1 MEQRPAVPKPAMDA
15 SPRNQPGVVTYGQV
29 GIAAG
34 KERRTIRIGVEYNSP
49 PLSYVSIPDQPEG
62 FTVELLREIGFI
74 AQIDFVYVQ
83 GSWTYILAEFKAG
96 RIDALANTLINEDR
110 VKFMD
115 FSIGHTALHSIIF
128 SRPEDAPITRTA
140 QFPGK
145 KMAALRGTQAYFGAM
160 ANQGWGARILPFD
173 TYQEMLTAVKNGD
186 CDFALSM
193 RLLRTEFILARPS
206 NLPPQ
211 YVSKSQGEALRI
223 ESQPD
228 ELGLRRDFMDDIVSQ
243 FHIAVHKGDARN
255 LAVINEG
262 LATVRANGTFDRL
275 YAKWIGPIQP
285 RKLQLK
291 DLRPY
296 LLPIGLGALFII
308 GIIAWQQAHTRQL
321 GRQAGELQRN
331 QAALQKA
338 AEKMQQLQT
347 ADLQQLAQDRQAQ
360 FQLSENRYR
369 SLVDASPDAILVAG
383 PSGKIDLVNPAATS
397 LFGYAF
403 SELLNRSVEQLIPTA
418 LVNAPAAAQ
427 LDHPPASEPRS
438 LRPAIIDL
446 NARRKDGSEFPAEV
460 SLSSVASPTGSQ
472 VIWVIRDGSVA
483 KQAARQMTVLLERE
497 KNISQMKTRFFL

>member
-1 MEQRPAVPKPAMDA
+1 MEQRSAVPKPAMDA
-15 SPRNQPGVVTYGQV
+15 LPRSEARIIARDQV
-29 GIAAG
+29 GIAVG
-34 KERRTIRIGVEYNSP
+34 KERRTILIGVEYNSP

-128 SRPEDAPITRTA
+128 SRPEDASITRTA

-160 ANQGWGARILPFD
+160 ANQGWGARIVPFD

-193 RLLRTEFILARPS
+193 RLLRTEFILARPI

-211 YVSKSQGEALRI
+211 YVSKREGEALRI

-296 LLPIGLGALFII
+296 LWPIGLGALLIL
-308 GIIAWQQAHTRQL
+308 GIIIWQQAHTRQL
-321 GRQAGELQRN
+321 ARQAGELQRN
-331 QAALQKA
+331 QAALQRTNKLGRIGGWELDLKTKKYTWSEEIFRLNELDPAGPVPTADSGLFDGYTEANRALVSA
-338 AEKMQQLQT
+338 AIARCVADGLAFDLEVEKTTAAGRPIWVRIQGTAESAGSVIVKLVGILQDITARNDYLNLVKTEIQLQEKLLEDVKN
-347 ADLQQLAQDRQAQ
+347 AK
-360 FQLSENRYR
+360 
-369 SLVDASPDAILVAG
+369 VAA
-383 PSGKIDLVNPAATS
+383 AAT
-397 LFGYAF
+397 
-403 SELLNRSVEQLIPTA
+403 
-418 LVNAPAAAQ
+418 PA
-427 LDHPPASEPRS
+427 
-438 LRPAIIDL
+438 
-446 NARRKDGSEFPAEV
+446 KKV
-460 SLSSVASPTGSQ
+460 
-472 VIWVIRDGSVA
+472 
-483 KQAARQMTVLLERE
+483 
-497 KNISQMKTRFFL
+497 